1 MQQTAAVRL
10 KSIEIKNFKNVGY
23 GKIDLVNNRKDYRAS
38 ILGLYGQNGSGKTAL
53 IDALGLLKC
62 CLGGWV
68 VPNYYA
74 DFINVDAENSY
85 FEYVFTVKAKDCNLE
100 IFYSFCLGKK
110 QPMKSN
116 DGLLADNELE
126 KSAIIYN
133 EIVSYSMEEITTG
146 KKTRKAELINTCD
159 SNIVFTPAKR
169 YECFFGKSKNVAT
182 DLLVLKKMAYKGAT
196 SFVFSREFLNHLNDI
211 VRTGETDERLKHSFV
226 LNVLSRFGLY
236 ELFVID
242 SKTAGVIALNMLPIS
257 FRLGENLDTV
267 GGRVGLFLEKAVAIP
282 EKFVAIA
289 EKVIANMN
297 VVLSQIIPGLTISVK
312 KLGLETL
319 SNGETGCKV
328 ELMSNKNS
336 KEIPLRNESEG
347 IKKIVSIL
355 QLLIVVYNQPSIT
368 VAVDELDAGVFEYML
383 GELLKIIS
391 DGGKGQLIF
400 TSHNL
405 RPLETLDWVFVGFTT
420 VNPKNRYVR
429 STSLKSSNNL
439 RDVYYRKIMLGSD
452 AEELYNATNNA
463 EIAFAFREAGDKC
476 GL

>member
-53 IDALGLLKC
+53 IDALGLLKS
-62 CLGGWV
+62 CLSGWV
-68 VPNYYA
+68 IPSHYA
-74 DFINVDAENSY
+74 DFINVDAENSS
-85 FEYVFTVKAKDCNLE
+85 FEYVFTVKTADYDLE
-100 IFYSFCLGKK
+100 IFYSFCLAKK
-110 QPMKSN
+110 QVAQLN
-116 DGLLADNELE
+116 DGLLADNGLE

-133 EIVSYSMEEITTG
+133 EIVCYSMEEIATG
-146 KKTRKAELINTCD
+146 KKIRKSELINTCD
-159 SNIVFTPAKR
+159 SNSVFTPAKR
-169 YECFFGKSKNVAT
+169 YKCFFGNSKNTIT
-182 DLLVLKKMAYKGAT
+182 DLLVLKKMAYKGST
-196 SFVFSREFLNHLNDI
+196 SFVFSREFLNHLNDV
-211 VRTGETDERLKHSFV
+211 VRNNETDERLKHSFV
-226 LNVLSRFGLY
+226 LNILSRFGLY

-267 GGRVGLFLEKAVAIP
+267 GGSVGLFLEKAVAIP
-282 EKFVAIA
+282 KRFVEIA

-368 VAVDELDAGVFEYML
+368 VAVDELDAGIFEYML

-405 RPLETLDWVFVGFTT
+405 RPLETLDWGFVGFTT
-420 VNPKNRYVR
+420 VNAQNRYVR

-452 AEELYNATNNA
+452 AEEFYNTTNNA